1 MLFSAD
7 VISPWASVPAN
18 QAILP
23 IPRMGAPPAHRV
35 KIRVAID
42 LTLLDQAVDLLLDV
56 VLRLVIRDLD
66 FGVADLQ
73 FDRIILVRVSLAQP
87 VRISAS
93 DHVAT
98 ENGWERHLGP
108 LQRLRCRVASRRIL
122 IRAIA
127 LAVARMKDRVASN
140 VSFAGHVRNH
150 RKLAGRHLE
159 AKPDSRSGSGPGDA
173 DLAFVGPERNLARIM

>member
-1 MLFSAD
+1 MLLSAD
-7 VISPWASVPAN
+7 VIRPWASVPAN

-35 KIRVAID
+35 KVSVTIG
-42 LTLLDQAVDLLLDV
+42 LPLLNQTIDLLLDV
-56 VLRLVIRDLD
+56 VCGLVIRDLD

-98 ENGWERHLGP
+98 ENGRNVHLGP
-108 LQRLRCRVASRRIL
+108 LSRVR
-122 IRAIA
+122 
-127 LAVARMKDRVASN
+127 
-140 VSFAGHVRNH
+140 
-150 RKLAGRHLE
+150 
-159 AKPDSRSGSGPGDA
+159 
-173 DLAFVGPERNLARIM
+173 